1 MGIARSHQQDQPQ
14 SSNTKKVLEQLK
26 LREEKN
32 KKLEKYWKILLKQ
45 SAKNKKKRIKRCS
58 KC

>member
-45 SAKNKKKRIKRCS
+45 SAKNKKTNQTMQ
-58 KC
+58 